1 MMHIFHSKIE
11 KLEKCDNSIIET
23 RNILT
28 CITKIL
34 DDRIKENFLPLKVQS
49 ILNKQDENIKSD
61 LKKWSM
67 NFYNEMKTFIA
78 NWIKPL
84 QQFDKFDWMF
94 LPNITENIPWTVIEN
109 TVLFLQEKNIE
120 IDDTK
125 LIDEWVHLKTFSQ
138 NLSDQDKLLTA
149 NHLWPT

>member
-1 MMHIFHSKIE
+1 
-11 KLEKCDNSIIET
+11 
-23 RNILT
+23 
-28 CITKIL
+28 
-34 DDRIKENFLPLKVQS
+34 
-49 ILNKQDENIKSD
+49 
-61 LKKWSM
+61 
-67 NFYNEMKTFIA
+67 MKTFIA